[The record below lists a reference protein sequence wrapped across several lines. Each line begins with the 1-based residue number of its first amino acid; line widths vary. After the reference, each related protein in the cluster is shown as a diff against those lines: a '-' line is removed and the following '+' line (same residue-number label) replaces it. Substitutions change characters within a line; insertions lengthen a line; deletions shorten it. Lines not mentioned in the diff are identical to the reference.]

1 MRSGSGPC
9 VPAPSLRGVASFTAG
24 YMVCAALVAWRSGN
38 TEFAFYIVVMAILIA
53 IVWIVHTRARLTAGA
68 LWALSLWGL
77 LHMLGGL
84 VRLPDGW
91 PMNEGASP
99 VLYSLW
105 LIPDRLKYDQVVHAY
120 GFGVTTWVCWQGLRS
135 ALRAYG
141 IDAVP
146 TLGLVILVWAAGLGF
161 GAVNE
166 VVEFAATLL
175 IPETN
180 VGGYMNTGWDLVSN
194 TLGATVAAV
203 VIYLDG
209 R

>member
-1 MRSGSGPC
+1 M
-9 VPAPSLRGVASFTAG
+9 A
-24 YMVCAALVAWRSGN
+24 CATLVAWRSDN

-53 IVWIVHTRARLTAGA
+53 AVWVVHARATLTAGA
-68 LWALSLWGL
+68 LWALSVWGL

-84 VRLPDGW
+84 VPLPDGW
-91 PMNEGASP
+91 PMNESGSP

-120 GFGVTTWVCWQGLRS
+120 GFAVTTWVCWQGLRS
-135 ALRAYG
+135 ALRAHG

-146 TLGLVILVWAAGLGF
+146 TFGLVILVWAAGLGF

-180 VGGYMNTGWDLVSN
+180 VGGYLNTGWDLVAN
-194 TLGATVAAV
+194 TVGATVAAV
-203 VIYLDG
+203 AIYFAG
-209 R
+209 RRSTA